1 MGDNGE
7 NKRRH
12 KRYVVDRIFGNLLY
26 STEVNIVNLSIDGAA
41 IETTKRLELN
51 REYPF
56 KIRYKGTLLNLKGL
70 VVWSVLSQ
78 SEKKDSGE
86 VIPVYKAGLKFTEL
100 LDEKTKILL
109 KFIEE
114 SKVKSTEKRLIGIRI
129 KIAESENKNI
139 KIDFP
144 YRYDVKKISLSG
156 MLVEIEHP
164 FELNAR
170 HHMELFL
177 NKDVLNI
184 VGRIAYC
191 DKNTSNE
198 DTKYD
203 IGIEFVDMSDN
214 DKVLLKE
221 FIDTLEE

>member
-12 KRYVVDRIFGNLLY
+12 KRYVVGRIFGNLLY

-78 SEKKDSGE
+78 SKKKDSGE

-114 SKVKSTEKRLIGIRI
+114 SKVKSTEKRLLGIRI

>member
-12 KRYVVDRIFGNLLY
+12 KRHIVDGIFGNLLY
-26 STEVNIVNLSIDGAA
+26 STEVNVVNLSIDGAA

-78 SEKKDSGE
+78 SKKKDSGE
-86 VIPVYKAGLKFTEL
+86 VIPLYKAGLKFTEL

-109 KFIEE
+109 KFIED
-114 SKVKSTEKRLIGIRI
+114 SKVKSTEKRLSGIRV
-129 KIAESENKNI
+129 KIAESKNKNI

-156 MLVEIEHP
+156 MLVAIEHP
-164 FELNAR
+164 LELNAR

>member
-114 SKVKSTEKRLIGIRI
+114 SKVKSTEKRLLGIRI